1 MTYRSGATAPTGG
14 DALSPTG
21 PHDVQWLL
29 RDFAGQTS
37 GVTHAVII
45 ALDGLQL
52 GYAGQ
57 VGIDLADQLAAC
69 TAGLLGLA
77 NQCGGLLGSG
87 ATEHVT
93 VRFGGGHLLCM
104 RIGETA
110 GLMVAAEPGSDLRVI
125 AYAMSQ
131 FVNSVTQ
138 VLAPGRRFL

>member
-14 DALSPTG
+14 DAPSSIGT
-21 PHDVQWLL
+21 HDVQWLL
-29 RDFAGQTS
+29 QDFAAETS

-45 ALDGLQL
+45 SLDGLQL

-77 NQCGGLLGSG
+77 NRCGSLLGSG

-131 FVNSVTQ
+131 FVSSVTD
-138 VLAPGRRFL
+138 VIAPPRRNF

>member
-1 MTYRSGATAPTGG
+1 MTYRSDATVPTGG
-14 DALSPTG
+14 DAPSSTG
-21 PHDVQWLL
+21 AHDVQWLL
-29 RDFAGQTS
+29 RDFVGQTS

-52 GYAGQ
+52 GYAGS

-110 GLMVAAEPGSDLRVI
+110 GLMVAAEPDSDLRAL
-125 AYAMSQ
+125 AYAMSL
-131 FVNSVTQ
+131 FVSSVTHA
-138 VLAPGRRFL
+138 LAPARR